1 MKNITAKYVILDTET
16 CGLNPP
22 PAPASGVVQV
32 AWAEIC
38 PDTLE
43 VLSSN
48 SSLCNPQA
56 PIHPEASK
64 VHGYSNEDVADM
76 PVLQDVLKLDG
87 PIVLICHNLSFDSK
101 FVSRYIENLT
111 GGICTLQLA
120 RHHVKDS
127 TNHKLATLAE
137 HFKLDTG
144 KAHDALGDVHTTTQ
158 LLRKLVELTGRSLPQ
173 MVSAGVKAKN
183 FHTMPFG
190 KHKGRLLMDLPIA
203 YVNWFLDQEI
213 DQDLR
218 YSLEQ
223 TMKVR

>member
-48 SSLCNPQA
+48 SSLCDPEG

-64 VHGYSNEDVADM
+64 IHGYSDADVAGK
-76 PVLQDVLKLDG
+76 PLLQDVLKLEG
-87 PIVLICHNLSFDSK
+87 PTVLICHNVAYDRK
-101 FVSRYIENLT
+101 FVARYIENCV
-111 GGICTLQLA
+111 GEICTLQLA
-120 RHHVKDS
+120 RHYVKDS
-127 TNHKLATLAE
+127 ANHKLATLAE
-137 HFKLDTG
+137 HFGLDTG

-158 LLRKLVELTGRSLPQ
+158 LLRKLVALTGRSLPQ
-173 MVSAGVKAKN
+173 MVAAGIKAKN

-190 KHKGRLLMDLPIA
+190 KHKGKLLMNLPIA
-203 YVNWFLDQEI
+203 YVNWLLDQEI

-223 TMKVR
+223 TLKVR